1 MNAQPKAT
9 RPQDVKALKEMDSSL
24 NTPAPHHRFSL
35 KFSKLE
41 SALVLAQLRFLRA
54 AFKYVPEGQNA
65 SVRKRQR
72 VGSRLDDITK
82 VIRRCDA
89 FVVGDASRSDQHEL
103 EKGILELFLVQRAV
117 PFVEFWRE
125 SIEAIAN
132 GASLDIKWRDI
143 PVWFSENFERP
154 SG

>member
-1 MNAQPKAT
+1 MNAQLKAT
-9 RPQDVKALKEMDSSL
+9 RPQDVKGPKEMDVAL
-24 NTPAPHHRFSL
+24 NTPVVHHRFSL

-89 FVVGDASRSDQHEL
+89 FIVGDASRSDQHEL
-103 EKGILELFLVQRAV
+103 EKGIL
-117 PFVEFWRE
+117 
-125 SIEAIAN
+125 
-132 GASLDIKWRDI
+132 
-143 PVWFSENFERP
+143 
-154 SG
+154 

>member
-1 MNAQPKAT
+1 MNTQLKVASL
-9 RPQDVKALKEMDSSL
+9 QDAKALNVIDAPL
-24 NTPAPHHRFSL
+24 NTPIAHHHFSL
-35 KFSKLE
+35 KYNKLCD
-41 SALVLAQLRFLRA
+41 ALVLAQLRFLRA

-65 SVRKRQR
+65 SIRKRHR

-89 FVVGDASRSDQHEL
+89 FVVGGASGSDQHEL
-103 EKGILELFLVQRAV
+103 EKGILERFLVQRAV

-125 SIEAIAN
+125 SIESIAN

-143 PVWFSENFERP
+143 PV
-154 SG
+154 